1 LFRQY
6 GPGNR
11 FRYEIHAG
19 RSIPVGTVAAGE
31 VLHTVYG
38 KVLVLGWKP
47 REISAARSRESR
59 FMARLGHL
67 ALVRDLATGK
77 QRELSDVHLLNAVEH
92 RD

>member
-11 FRYEIHAG
+11 FRYETHAG
-19 RSIPVGTVAAGE
+19 RSIPVGTIATGE
-31 VLHTVYG
+31 VLHTAYG

-47 REISAARSRESR
+47 REIHASRGRESR
-59 FMARLGHL
+59 FMARFGHI
-67 ALVRDLATGK
+67 AIVRDLATGK
-77 QRELSDVHLLNAVEH
+77 QRQLSDVHLLNTPEH

>member
-1 LFRQY
+1 MFRQY

-11 FRYEIHAG
+11 FRYEVHAG

-31 VLHTVYG
+31 VLQTAYG

-47 REISAARSRESR
+47 REISAARGRESR

-77 QRELSDVHLLNAVEH
+77 PRELSDVHLLNAVEH

>member
-47 REISAARSRESR
+47 REISAARGRESR